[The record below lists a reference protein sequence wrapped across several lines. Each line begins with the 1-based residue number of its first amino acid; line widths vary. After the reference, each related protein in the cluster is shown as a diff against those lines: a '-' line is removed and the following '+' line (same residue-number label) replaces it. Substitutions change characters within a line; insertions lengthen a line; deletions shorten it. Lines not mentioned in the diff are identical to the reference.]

1 MLKIESETILLFNDE
16 EDTML
21 VSTFNKKW
29 KRDLNKLA
37 AERPEEC
44 IIISAG
50 EDPEEEL
57 KVSMPKSWLKI
68 KAPKIYTEEEREARR
83 KRSQELAKHLRKNS
97 NNEEDDEGDE
107 D

>member
-1 MLKIESETILLFNDE
+1 MLKIESETIFLFNDE
-16 EDTML
+16 EDTMI

-37 AERPEEC
+37 AERPDEC
-44 IIISAG
+44 TIISAG
-50 EDPEEEL
+50 EGIEEEL
-57 KVSMPKSWLKI
+57 KISMPKSWLKI

-97 NNEEDDEGDE
+97 GDEDEGDE
-107 D
+107 E